1 MKESTT
7 SNVNVKIYTLE
18 NQEDFLSFYQEE
30 RQMIPPKRNQI
41 INGWSQ
47 GIMSTEDQEEKIY
60 NFTL

>member
-18 NQEDFLSFYQEE
+18 KQEDFLSFHQEE
-30 RQMIPPKRNQI
+30 RQIIPPKRNQI

-47 GIMSTEDQEEKIY
+47 GIMSTEEQEEKIY